1 MACRLLL
8 IAIVFVAGTASSL
21 AGIHGILAGKVTD
34 KDGNPVSGAT
44 IRVLGT
50 NRGGI
55 AKSDGKYTIVN
66 ITAGDYTV
74 RVTAIGY
81 DTLLEKVSLIADQT
95 KVQNFRLSQGGVLK
109 ADVVVEADRE
119 MVRSTDQGTDRVSKG
134 KDILKLGVDNV
145 ASAISLNA
153 GIVASGNNFVVRG
166 SRTEETQVLV
176 DGLTV
181 TDLFT
186 GGLGNSGST
195 ISAAMPSPLATEE
208 VQAKTGG
215 FGAEYGN
222 AVGGIVNTVVKT
234 GHTDRFDGSVRYR
247 KDVPFLWGNGNN
259 GVAAGTPQEDVVDV
273 AIGGPLGLGRSTF
286 FVSIRNNYQNY
297 RNFGLQ
303 VEDPWGYNLGE
314 LPNNRT
320 WGRNITGRLRFQITN
335 DVALLVGGMF
345 GILNGER
352 SSQGWLYATNPG
364 LMVDQYGNPILD
376 GNGNTQSNGV
386 IERSAKQI
394 VVQEFSSNAFAQ
406 INQVLGSATAYEF
419 RASYN
424 EKVTETGRRVNGN
437 APDPFTGWELYYP
450 EDKWQ
455 IGNDAN
461 GNAIYAETGSNA
473 ILDQYELMRVKGASA
488 DNLIEMELSKPN
500 PLTGFVEGN
509 GDALSTINPYGLLG
523 YFYNMG
529 NEGGVDFRKARYWQ
543 VDGNITHNLEVGDTR
558 HVLKAGVELRL
569 QTLSR
574 HSNNNPWDGNPF
586 YDVYGSDYGGNLYGN
601 AAVKERTDQPFKPVT
616 GAIFAQDQIIFKGLV
631 FTPGLRL
638 DYLDPNSVYRMSS
651 NQFIPIDSTN
661 MFTEVKPKVYLS
673 PRITITYPVSDN
685 GRQNFRLSYGIYYQ
699 QSPWSNFFDSFNTS
713 NLRPGSLLGNP
724 NLEMQRTNQYEISYN
739 HQLTDNFALTVT
751 GYYKDI
757 YNQTDISYV
766 QVLPTPYYQTVMSGY
781 GNNRGIEFTFDKLT
795 SNNWGFQLN
804 YTLAQATGTAN
815 NSTTIVGLD
824 PYTNQ
829 PAFPVEP
836 FPLGFDRR
844 HRVNAVFNLTWGKD
858 EGPSIAGIPFLEY
871 FNINLS
877 GFWQT
882 GLPYTPVNQ
891 QGQAMGAIN
900 SARFPATWNTTF
912 RIVRT
917 IPLDKLLGGK
927 TAVDLFFDVTNL
939 LNYTGAVSFYTRTG
953 SPDYDGFG
961 LNRVPG
967 DFPSTTYFKDGDR
980 TNKYTT
986 SLDQYDRVG
995 RRRYNESIDF
1005 NHDGTVTTDETY
1017 RGYQQ
1022 YVANVVDQRRNYQ
1035 YPRQV
1040 YFGITFRF

>member
-8 IAIVFVAGTASSL
+8 IAIVLLAGTTSTF
-21 AGIHGILAGKVTD
+21 AGIHGILTGKVTD
-34 KDGNPVSGAT
+34 KDGQPVSGAT
-44 IRVLGT
+44 IRVMGT
-50 NRGGI
+50 NRGAI

-66 ITAGDYTV
+66 ITAGEYTV

-81 DTLLEKVSLIADQT
+81 DTLSEKVSLIADQT
-95 KVQNFRLSQGGVLK
+95 RIVNFKLTQGGVLK
-109 ADVVVEADRE
+109 QDVVITADRE

-134 KDILKLGVDNV
+134 KDLVKMGLDNV
-145 ASAISLNA
+145 ASAISLSA
-153 GIVASGNNFVVRG
+153 GITASGNNFVVRG
-166 SRTEETQVLV
+166 SRTDETQVLV

-234 GHTDRFDGSVRYR
+234 GHTDRFDGTLRYR
-247 KDVPFLWGNGNN
+247 TDVPMLWGNANN
-259 GVAAGTPQEDVVDV
+259 GIEAGTPKEDVIDV

-286 FVSIRNNYQNY
+286 FISLRNNYQNY

-303 VEDPWGYNLGE
+303 VMDPWGNNLGE
-314 LPNNRT
+314 MPNNRT
-320 WGRNITGRLRFQITN
+320 WGRNITGRLKFQVTN

-352 SSQGWLYATNPG
+352 TSQGWLYATNPG
-364 LMVDQYGNPILD
+364 IVVDQYGNPILD
-376 GNGNTQSNGV
+376 GAGNVQNTGM
-386 IERSAKQI
+386 IERMAKQI

-406 INQVLGSATAYEF
+406 INQVIGSSTAYEL
-419 RASYN
+419 RASFN
-424 EKVTETGRRVNGN
+424 EKVTETGRRINGD
-437 APDPFTGWELYYP
+437 APNPFTGWELWYP
-450 EDKWQ
+450 TDTWQ
-455 IGNDAN
+455 IGNDAK
-461 GNAIYAETGSNA
+461 GNAMYAQTGPNA
-473 ILDQYELMRVKGASA
+473 ILDPYELMRVKGTTE
-488 DNLIEMELSKPN
+488 DNLVEMELSKRN
-500 PLTGFVEGN
+500 PLTGFVEGP
-509 GDALSTINPYGLLG
+509 GDALSTRNPYGLLG
-523 YFYNMG
+523 YFYDLG
-529 NEGGVDFRKARYWQ
+529 NEGGVDFRRATYWQ
-543 VDGNITHNLEVGDTR
+543 VDGNITHSLEVGDTR
-558 HVLKAGVELRL
+558 HVLKGGFELRL
-569 QTLSR
+569 QTLAR
-574 HSNNNPWDGNPF
+574 HSNGNPWDGNPF
-586 YDVYGSDYGGNLYGN
+586 YDVYGADYGGNLYGT
-601 AAVKERTDQPFKPVT
+601 AAARLQSDNPFKPVT
-616 GAIFAQDQIIFKGLV
+616 GAIYVQDQIIFKGLV
-631 FTPGLRL
+631 FTPGFRL
-638 DYLDPNSVYRMSS
+638 DYMDPNSLYRTSS
-651 NQFIPIDSTN
+651 AVFIPIDSLN
-661 MFTEVKPKVYLS
+661 QFAQVKPKLYIS

-685 GRQNFRLSYGIYYQ
+685 GRQNFKLSYGIYYQ
-699 QSPWSNFFDSFNTS
+699 QPPWTNFFDSFNTS
-713 NLRPGSLLGNP
+713 NLRPSSLLGNP

-739 HQLTDNFALTVT
+739 HQLSDYFALTLT

-757 YNQTDISYV
+757 YNQTDIAYV
-766 QVLPTPYYQTVMSGY
+766 QALPTPFYQTVMSGY
-781 GNNRGIEFTFDKLT
+781 GNNRGLEMTFEKML
-795 SNNWGFQLN
+795 NNHWGFQLN
-804 YTLAQATGTAN
+804 YTIAQATGTAN
-815 NSTTIVGLD
+815 NSTTIVAID
-824 PYTNQ
+824 PYTNN

-836 FPLGFDRR
+836 FALGFDRR
-844 HRVNAVFNLTWGKD
+844 HRINAVFNLNWGPD
-858 EGPSIAGIPFLEY
+858 EGPTIAGIPFLEN

-891 QGQAMGAIN
+891 QGQAIGAIN
-900 SARFPATWNTTF
+900 SARFPSTWNTTF

-953 SPDYDGFG
+953 SPDNDGFG
-961 LNRVPG
+961 LNRVEG
-967 DFPSTTYFKDGDR
+967 DFPSTTYFKEGDR

-995 RRRYNESIDF
+995 RRRYNESVDF
-1005 NHDGTVTTDETY
+1005 NHDGAVSPAETY
-1017 RGYQQ
+1017 QGYRQ
-1022 YVANVVDQRRNYQ
+1022 YVANYVDGRRNYQ